1 MTEKEFHS
9 MLIELIRQ
17 GNYGKK
23 TELIELLKRSSITFE
38 KTNEYTRNKW
48 NHFKEYIYIT
58 TSPVDMI
65 KLIEHQIYIEE
76 IIEKLYPVGE
86 DYEYELF
93 GIEIKPG
100 KVSTNEYTSQEIYF
114 NDIQNQIIEEIR
126 SAKYIIWIAMAWFTN
141 KVLFDELVKKKN
153 EGLNIQIILDDNSK
167 NRETAFIFE
176 EYFETYRVSIHSL
189 YPNIMHNK
197 FCIIDLNK
205 VIHGTFNWTNAAN
218 YNKETISIDENTAT
232 AKVFADEFIK
242 LKLKAMS

>member
-9 MLIELIRQ
+9 MLIELIRR
-17 GNYGKK
+17 GTYVKK
-23 TELIELLKRSSITFE
+23 AEVIELLKRSLINFE
-38 KTNEYTRNKW
+38 KTNEFTRNKW
-48 NHFKEYIYIT
+48 NHYKEYIYII
-58 TSPVDMI
+58 TSPADMMN
-65 KLIEHQIYIEE
+65 LIEHQTYIEGV
-76 IIEKLYPVGE
+76 IEKIYPVSE

-100 KVSTNEYTSQEIYF
+100 KVTQNEYTSQEIYF
-114 NDIQNQIIEEIR
+114 DDIQNQIIEEIR

-141 KVLFDELVKKKN
+141 KVLFDELIKKKK
-153 EGLNIQIILDDNSK
+153 EGLNIQIILDDNQK
-167 NRETAFIFE
+167 NRETSFRLE
-176 EYFETYRVSIHSL
+176 DHFETYRVSIHSL

-232 AKVFADEFIK
+232 AKVFADEFVK
-242 LKLKAMS
+242 LKLSALS